1 MTISNSF
8 PLPGAAGSAELP
20 SLDAFQSAAEQGNWV
35 HVSQDGS
42 QWQVRATGTT
52 PSQRSVAWV
61 EPQSDATSTFVGALG
76 QSFSRGIQAAVAR
89 ELGLQPAPGR
99 PLSARTVL
107 QAIDMAQTSQTAMSG
122 VDFLTRLNVSAASG
136 SAAFAEVCRLAALD
150 PAAFDPQQR
159 AAIDARMQQRFDAA
173 SAQGLSPVS
182 EPLARQWL
190 AEELRQ
196 G

>member
-8 PLPGAAGSAELP
+8 PLPAAAGSVGLP
-20 SLDAFQSAAEQGNWV
+20 SVDAFRSAAQQGDWV
-35 HVSQDGS
+35 HVSQDGA
-42 QWQVRATGTT
+42 QWQVRASGTT

-61 EPQSDATSTFVGALG
+61 EPQSDPTSAFVGALG
-76 QSFSRGIQAAVAR
+76 QSFSRGIQASVAR

-107 QAIDMAQTSQTAMSG
+107 QAIDMAQTSQAAMNG
-122 VDFLTRLNVSAASG
+122 VDFFTRLSVSATGS
-136 SAAFAEVCRLAALD
+136 SAAFAEACRSAALD
-150 PAAFDPQQR
+150 PAAFDAQQR
-159 AAIDARMQQRFDAA
+159 AAIDVRVQQRFDAA
-173 SAQGLSPVS
+173 VANGLSPVP

-190 AEELRQ
+190 AEEIRQ